1 MQKTLRLLV
10 DRRSGEDRRKIYNRG
25 YFRSGGDEYSGE
37 VAMLFRSKSP
47 LYSGIMRHPPVGA

>member
-1 MQKTLRLLV
+1 LKCC
-10 DRRSGEDRRKIYNRG
+10 
-25 YFRSGGDEYSGE
+25 FRIGDVILKRPPVVFKEGGAEYSGE